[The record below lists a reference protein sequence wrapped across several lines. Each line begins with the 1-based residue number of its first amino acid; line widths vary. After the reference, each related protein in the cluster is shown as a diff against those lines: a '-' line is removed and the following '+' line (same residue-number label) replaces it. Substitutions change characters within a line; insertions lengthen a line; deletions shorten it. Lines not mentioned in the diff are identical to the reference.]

1 MAGFISFGTRSPRL
15 HVVAKP
21 GEGVPTVTD
30 GYASIETV
38 TRPLRRGLTR
48 WTGSNPMQ
56 LSIPILF
63 DGYRDNRSIEPKIA
77 DLEKM
82 AAVDG
87 GEPMHVTI
95 DCTGNI
101 VPHHAEHKWI
111 ITGLDFGEAISS
123 HRGRRLR
130 QAITVQ
136 VTAVVEAKTE
146 KSIAKRNKGS
156 GNHAR
161 RYRVKKG
168 DTLRTIARKV
178 LGTPDRWV
186 DIRRA
191 NNITDPR
198 IVGKPGTKIGCT
210 GTILKIPK

>member
-1 MAGFISFGTRSPRL
+1 VAGFISFSTRSPRL
-15 HVVAKP
+15 SVVAKP
-21 GEGVPTVTD
+21 GDGVPVVTD
-30 GYASIETV
+30 GYGTIETI

-48 WTGSNPMQ
+48 WTGSNP
-56 LSIPILF
+56 LTLTIPILL
-63 DGYRDNRSIEPKIA
+63 DGYRTGRSIEPQIA
-77 DLEKM
+77 DLEQM

-101 VPHHAEHKWI
+101 VPHHDDHKWLV
-111 ITGLDFGEAISS
+111 TGLDFGEAISS

-136 VTAVVEAKTE
+136 VTAVVEATTE
-146 KSIAKRNKGS
+146 KSVAKRNKGS

-161 RYRVKKG
+161 RYRVKAG
-168 DTLRTIARKV
+168 DTLRSIARKV
-178 LGTPDRWV
+178 LGDPDRWV

-198 IVGKPGTKIGCT
+198 IVGKPGKKIGCV
-210 GTILKIPK
+210 GTVLKIPK